1 MKPFLRTANSPSI
14 VYWTRLSVSPS
25 CKMPRKRSKIASNP
39 AQVRKGCNGA
49 GYVSAPARRPRRARR
64 ASELR
69 TLRGELLEDLAHLL
83 DEPHG
88 DLHAVVGR
96 LCRYRWRATRI
107 ERSHGLLPT
116 LTSSSFKVPS
126 KRTVSTRNAKISWL
140 TWWFTRWAMN
150 LANATAVTLSRRCE
164 RRDGNVKEILKYK
177 GSSKCRGPHP
187 PCTRA

>member
-39 AQVRKGCNGA
+39 AQEGKMRWGGLFTGVHGGE
-49 GYVSAPARRPRRARR
+49 
-64 ASELR
+64 ASESIS

-96 LCRYRWRATRI
+96 LCHYR
-107 ERSHGLLPT
+107 GG
-116 LTSSSFKVPS
+116 K
-126 KRTVSTRNAKISWL
+126 
-140 TWWFTRWAMN
+140 
-150 LANATAVTLSRRCE
+150 
-164 RRDGNVKEILKYK
+164 K
-177 GSSKCRGPHP
+177 G
-187 PCTRA
+187 